1 MTTMKIGFI
10 GGGNM
15 ASALIGGLL
24 EHGFPA
30 SDLYVIDHSDAARA
44 THQAKGVRTGAGID
58 ATLAECDAVVF
69 AIKPQ
74 HFRLAAL
81 DAAPHVG
88 KALIISI
95 AAGIR
100 LVDIARWL
108 NGHSRVVRAMP
119 NTPALIGRGITGLGA
134 SEDVGQDERAIVE
147 QILKPTGAVMWFDA
161 NDRYSADDR
170 IDAVTAISGSGPA
183 YIFAF
188 IEALEDAG
196 TQLGFS
202 AAEARALAVA
212 TVTGAGELAARSSEA
227 PAVLRQRVTSPGGT
241 TAAALASFT
250 ADDFHGTVVRGAKAA
265 QTRAKSLALEM
276 GKDPE
281 TPA

>member
-1 MTTMKIGFI
+1 MKIGFI

-15 ASALIGGLL
+15 ASALIGGLM

-30 SDLYVIDHSDAARA
+30 SDLYVIDHSEALRA
-44 THQAKGVRTGAGID
+44 THQAKGVRTGAAID
-58 ATLAECDAVVF
+58 AALAECDAVVF

-108 NGHSRVVRAMP
+108 DDHSRVVRAMP
-119 NTPALIGRGITGLGA
+119 NTPALIGRGITGLAA
-134 SEDVGQDERAIVE
+134 SQDVGQGERAIVE
-147 QILKPTGAVMWFDA
+147 QILKPTGAIMWFDA
-161 NDRYSADDR
+161 NDQYSADDR

-250 ADDFHGTVVRGAKAA
+250 ADDFHGTVVRGAQAA
-265 QTRAKSLALEM
+265 QARAKTLALEM

-281 TPA
+281 APA